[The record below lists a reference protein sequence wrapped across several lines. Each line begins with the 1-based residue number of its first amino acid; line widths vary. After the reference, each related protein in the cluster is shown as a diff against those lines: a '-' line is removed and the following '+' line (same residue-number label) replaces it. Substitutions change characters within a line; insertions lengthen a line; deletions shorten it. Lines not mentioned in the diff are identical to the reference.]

1 MFLYAVSVSVI
12 VFAFSVCA
20 YTTIIASIHTEV
32 NYNKFNEINGLTKK
46 IEKYYLF
53 INTV

>member
-1 MFLYAVSVSVI
+1 LCS
-12 VFAFSVCA
+12 AFSVVALSVIA
-20 YTTIIASIHTEV
+20 YTTVIALVVPEV
-32 NYNKFNEINGLTKK
+32 NQNRSNEINGLTKK